1 MPQSYQSFEVEHH
14 LIVTDESGLT
24 RFVNGAFTAHTGY
37 SIEDMRGRPPGQLLQ
52 GADADPSAC
61 AAMAAAVRDGKPCHG
76 LELVNHRKDGT
87 PYKVVL
93 DIEPMFD
100 AGHLR
105 GFISMQTP
113 MSSSL
118 PGAFHAQGRA
128 GIWWH
133 SRSGR
138 KRHWSADMYQIYRRD
153 PALGPLSPNEWMGT
167 FGAKGCARLAE
178 MRVQA
183 ASQRR
188 PYAVELEVRRGDGT
202 MGWVLIRGEAEFDS
216 EEPHRIIGHHGSTED
231 VTELVAVRQQAL
243 AADGRLQALF
253 DGALNAILLAD
264 DQGHCIDANAAACSM
279 LGYTKSELLSKSIQE
294 LMIQGPNQDKHQ
306 SLWRRLFASARQ
318 SGRTQMW
325 RKDGHA
331 LIAEYSAVAHIQPGV
346 HLSVLSDVTA
356 QVRSELALHAA
367 QQQLRDFSL
376 RQQEEF
382 DEFRAELA
390 RDVHDQL
397 GQMLGALKLE
407 VDLLMKT
414 EGPSDLQHMRNM
426 IQECV
431 NSVRD
436 VSRALRPEALELGL
450 LPALRGMAKEMS
462 MGADVDIQT
471 LLPEQLPALP
481 VQTARTLYRI
491 VQEALTNASIHADA
505 HTICVRLDCHDD
517 VLDLEVRD
525 DGCGFS
531 LDRRGGNRGLG
542 MLGMQERAKQLGA
555 ELAVMSTPGEG
566 TSIRGRFR
574 LSTAGRAA

>member
-1 MPQSYQSFEVEHH
+1 MPQTYQSFEVEHH
-14 LIVTDESGLT
+14 LIVTDELGRT

-37 SIEDMRGRPPGQLLQ
+37 SIEDMCGRSPGQLLQ
-52 GADADPSAC
+52 GKDADPKAVE
-61 AAMAAAVRDGKPCHG
+61 AMAAAVREGKPCHG
-76 LELVNHRKDGT
+76 LELINHRKDGT
-87 PYKVVL
+87 PYKVMM
-93 DIEPMFD
+93 DIEPMFE
-100 AGHLR
+100 AETLR

-113 MSSSL
+113 ITASMTGQL
-118 PGAFHAQGRA
+118 HASGRT

-138 KRHWSADMYQIYRRD
+138 KRHWSADMYPIYRRD
-153 PALGPLSPNEWMGT
+153 PALGPLSQNEWMST

-183 ASQRR
+183 ASLRR
-188 PYAVELEVRRGDGT
+188 PYSIELEVQRGDGSP
-202 MGWVLIRGEAEFDS
+202 GWVLIRGEAEFDS

-231 VTELVAVRQQAL
+231 ITELVAIRQQAQ
-243 AADGRLQALF
+243 AANGRLQALF

-264 DQGHCIDANAAACSM
+264 DEGHCIDANEAACHM
-279 LGYTKSELLSKSIQE
+279 LGYTKTELLRMSPQE
-294 LMIQGPNQDKHQ
+294 LMIQGHSQDPHMN
-306 SLWRRLFASARQ
+306 LWRRLFASARQ

-325 RKDGHA
+325 RKDGQA
-331 LIAEYSAVAHIQPGV
+331 LIVEYSAVAHIQPGV
-346 HLSVLSDVTA
+346 HLSVLSDVTT
-356 QVRSELALHAA
+356 QVRNELALHAA

-414 EGPSDLQHMRNM
+414 DGPADLQHMRTM

-450 LPALRGMAKEMS
+450 LPALRSMAKEMS
-462 MGADVDIQT
+462 MGTDVDIQT
-471 LLPEQLPALP
+471 HLPEQLPALP
-481 VQTARTLYRI
+481 MQTARTLYRI

-505 HTICVRLDCHDD
+505 HAICVRLDCHDD

-555 ELAVMSTPGEG
+555 ELAVQSTLGEG
-566 TSIRGRFR
+566 TSVRGRFH
-574 LSTAGRAA
+574 LNTVGGSA